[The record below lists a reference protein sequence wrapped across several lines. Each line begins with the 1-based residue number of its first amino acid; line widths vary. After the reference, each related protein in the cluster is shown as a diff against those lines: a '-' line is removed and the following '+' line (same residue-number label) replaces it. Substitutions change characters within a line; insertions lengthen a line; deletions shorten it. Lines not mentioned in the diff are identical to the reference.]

1 MGFVRSK
8 VDKCVYNDIYYFNAI
23 LEPPHQSEVERMSIA
38 ALKGGEQGISMDEN
52 ILGREMV
59 VGAS

>member
-1 MGFVRSK
+1 MG
-8 VDKCVYNDIYYFNAI
+8 CNNNEINYFNAI
-23 LEPPHQSEVERMSIA
+23 LEPPHRSEVECMSIA
-38 ALKGGEQGISMDEN
+38 ALKGGEQGMSMDEN